1 MPWRPRAP
9 LRPRLPPPSPKPRFG
24 PQSRLAGLDAHTAC
38 PPPIA
43 AASAQHRGPGVRSRP
58 APLTHGGGGD
68 TVSGEDS
75 LGPAS
80 SSLQARGGRHG
91 VCNQARCGPQR
102 SRRREDARA
111 VLRRP
116 RRAGDSRACSRPR
129 RNPPSLSLSA
139 SSRTG
144 RRSVRET
151 SGCEARRRTLISNLW
166 ASPEH

>member
-1 MPWRPRAP
+1 MATPGAPASPAAPAQPQAQVRTPVWTRRPRCPHRQSA
-9 LRPRLPPPSPKPRFG
+9 SPGR
-24 PQSRLAGLDAHTAC
+24 GL
-38 PPPIA
+38 
-43 AASAQHRGPGVRSRP
+43 SQHGGPGVHSRP
-58 APLTHGGGGD
+58 APLTHGGGVD
-68 TVSGEDS
+68 TVSGGDS

-80 SSLQARGGRHG
+80 SSLRARGGRHG

-102 SRRREDARA
+102 SRRREDAQV

-151 SGCEARRRTLISNLW
+151 SGCGARRRTLISHLR